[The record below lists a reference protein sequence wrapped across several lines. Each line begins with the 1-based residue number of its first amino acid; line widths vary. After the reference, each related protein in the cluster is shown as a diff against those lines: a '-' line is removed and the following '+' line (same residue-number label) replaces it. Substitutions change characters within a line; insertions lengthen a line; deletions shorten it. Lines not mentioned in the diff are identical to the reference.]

1 VTFRLRPLAEADIEG
16 IALHIAKDS
25 PKAARNWLEAVL
37 GRFRNLALMPR
48 MGAPRFDIRPDLRL
62 LPMGDHLILYREI
75 DGGVEIVRV
84 LHGARQW
91 QELL

>member
-16 IALHIAKDS
+16 IVFHIARDS
-25 PKAARNWLEAVL
+25 PGAARQWLEEAHE
-37 GRFRNLALMPR
+37 RFRNLALMPG

-62 LPMGDHLILYREI
+62 LPMGAYLILYREI
-75 DGGVEIVRV
+75 AGGVEIVRV
-84 LHGARQW
+84 LHGARCW